1 MKKFLLFTILIF
13 PFIFVSCGGSND
25 KNNEIPDEDFSD
37 TGTPDTETA
46 DTGSGSGDTESQDDG
61 DTLPGSDTPENPDSE
76 PEEPEKNAEGCYVFT
91 VDSATFGKVYK
102 NTYYGDVKDNI
113 LGDATERDV
122 FGIDLFQTFDGT
134 SIPGTY
140 DLSGGTNKS
149 YLDCTECVRVWQDHD
164 NKDKVRIF
172 FQESGKLVIKE
183 VDLENEIRGTLT
195 AKLIEVTVDPE
206 TREASPVPG
215 GSCIAIENWAFNS
228 GVCVPDC
235 EGKICGSDGCGG
247 TCSKGCSGD
256 LTCSEDQKSC
266 VPFECDEITL
276 GQITLGNNGDKD
288 YYEAYTVGRS
298 AGSTALD
305 DIFQLYFY
313 TEDSNDADTITPG
326 VADLGSGYNA
336 KFATCT
342 ECILFYED
350 IDDSSEATEIY
361 NKYNKLYFQ
370 QSGELVFEEV
380 KEGTL
385 ESRGHG
391 HFRLVEIDDYD
402 FSPVPNGNCYEV
414 KNLEW
419 NTIQP

>member
-37 TGTPDTETA
+37 TGTQNTETA

-164 NKDKVRIF
+164 NKNKVRIF
-172 FQESGKLVIKE
+172 FQESGELVIDE
-183 VDLENEIRGTLT
+183 VDLNNEIKGTLT
-195 AKLIEVTVDPE
+195 AKLIEVTVDPD
-206 TREASPVPG
+206 TREAAPVEG
-215 GSCIAIENWAFNS
+215 GECIAIENWAFDT
-228 GVCVPDC
+228 GICVPDC
-235 EGKICGSDGCGG
+235 IGKVCGPDGCGG
-247 TCSKGCSGD
+247 TCGEGCNGD

-266 VPFECDEITL
+266 VPFECYEITL
-276 GQITLGNNGDKD
+276 GQVELLNDYDTY
-288 YYEAYTVGRS
+288 YYEAYATGRS
-298 AGSTALD
+298 AGSTDFD
-305 DIFQLYFY
+305 DIFNLYFY
-313 TEDSNDADTITPG
+313 DEDGNSAEALASG
-326 VADLGSGYNA
+326 VVNLGSGLNA
-336 KFATCT
+336 EYATCT

-350 IDDSSEATEIY
+350 VNEDEEYQKT
-361 NKYNKLYFQ
+361 YFP

-380 KEGTL
+380 KEGTF

-391 HFRLVEIDDYD
+391 HFRLVEVDEFDN
-402 FSPVPNGNCYEV
+402 FKPVTNGKCYEV

>member
-164 NKDKVRIF
+164 NKNKVRIF
-172 FQESGKLVIKE
+172 FQESGELVIDE
-183 VDLENEIRGTLT
+183 VDLNNEIKGTLT
-195 AKLIEVTVDPE
+195 AKLIEVTVDPD
-206 TREASPVPG
+206 TREAAPVEG
-215 GSCIAIENWAFNS
+215 GECIAIENWAFDT
-228 GVCVPDC
+228 GICVPDC
-235 EGKICGSDGCGG
+235 IGKVCGPDGCGG
-247 TCSKGCSGD
+247 TCGEGCNGD

-266 VPFECDEITL
+266 VPFECYEITL
-276 GQITLGNNGDKD
+276 GQVELLNDYDTY
-288 YYEAYTVGRS
+288 YYEAYATGRS
-298 AGSTALD
+298 AGSTDFD
-305 DIFQLYFY
+305 DIFNLYFY
-313 TEDSNDADTITPG
+313 DEDGNSAETLASG
-326 VADLGSGYNA
+326 VVNLGSGLNA
-336 KFATCT
+336 EYATCT

-350 IDDSSEATEIY
+350 VNEDEEYQKT
-361 NKYNKLYFQ
+361 YFP

-380 KEGTL
+380 KEGTF

-391 HFRLVEIDDYD
+391 HFRLVEVDEFDN
-402 FSPVPNGNCYEV
+402 FKPVPNGKCYEV

>member
-46 DTGSGSGDTESQDDG
+46 DTSSGSGDTESQDDG

-164 NKDKVRIF
+164 NKNKVRIF
-172 FQESGKLVIKE
+172 FQESGELVIDE
-183 VDLENEIRGTLT
+183 VDLNNEIKGTLT
-195 AKLIEVTVDPE
+195 AKLIEVTVDPD
-206 TREASPVPG
+206 TREAAPVEG
-215 GSCIAIENWAFNS
+215 GECIAIENWAFDT
-228 GVCVPDC
+228 GICVPDC
-235 EGKICGSDGCGG
+235 IGKVCGPDGCGG
-247 TCSKGCSGD
+247 TCGEGCNGD

-266 VPFECDEITL
+266 VPFECYEITL
-276 GQITLGNNGDKD
+276 GQVELLNDYDTY
-288 YYEAYTVGRS
+288 YYEAYATGRS
-298 AGSTALD
+298 AGSTDFD
-305 DIFQLYFY
+305 DIFNLYFY
-313 TEDSNDADTITPG
+313 DEDGNSAETLASG
-326 VADLGSGYNA
+326 VVNLGSGLNA
-336 KFATCT
+336 EYATCT

-350 IDDSSEATEIY
+350 VNEDEEYQKT
-361 NKYNKLYFQ
+361 YFP

-380 KEGTL
+380 KEGTF

-391 HFRLVEIDDYD
+391 HFRLVEVDEFDN
-402 FSPVPNGNCYEV
+402 FKPVPNGKCYEV

>member
-37 TGTPDTETA
+37 TGTQNTETA

-164 NKDKVRIF
+164 NKNKVRIF
-172 FQESGKLVIKE
+172 FQESGELVIDE
-183 VDLENEIRGTLT
+183 VDLNNEIKGTLT
-195 AKLIEVTVDPE
+195 AKLIEVTVDPD
-206 TREASPVPG
+206 TREAAPVEG
-215 GSCIAIENWAFNS
+215 GECIAIENWAFDT
-228 GVCVPDC
+228 GICVPDC
-235 EGKICGSDGCGG
+235 IGKVCGPDGCGG
-247 TCSKGCSGD
+247 TCGEGCNGD

-266 VPFECDEITL
+266 VPFECYEITL
-276 GQITLGNNGDKD
+276 GQVELLNDYDTY
-288 YYEAYTVGRS
+288 YYEAYATGRS
-298 AGSTALD
+298 AGSTDFD
-305 DIFQLYFY
+305 DIFNLYFY
-313 TEDSNDADTITPG
+313 DEDGNSAETLASG
-326 VADLGSGYNA
+326 VVNLGSGLNA
-336 KFATCT
+336 EYATCT

-350 IDDSSEATEIY
+350 INEDEEYQKT
-361 NKYNKLYFQ
+361 YFP

-380 KEGTL
+380 KEGTF

-391 HFRLVEIDDYD
+391 HFRLVEVDEFDN
-402 FSPVPNGNCYEV
+402 FKPVPNGKCYEV

>member
-13 PFIFVSCGGSND
+13 PFIFVSCGGGND

-37 TGTPDTETA
+37 TGTQNTETA

-164 NKDKVRIF
+164 NKNKVRIF
-172 FQESGKLVIKE
+172 FQESGELVIDE
-183 VDLENEIRGTLT
+183 VDLNNEIKGTLT
-195 AKLIEVTVDPE
+195 AKLIEVTVDPD
-206 TREASPVPG
+206 TREAAPVPG
-215 GSCIAIENWAFNS
+215 GECIAIENWAFNS
-228 GVCVPDC
+228 GVCIPDC
-235 EGKICGSDGCGG
+235 AGKVCGSDGCGG
-247 TCSKGCSGD
+247 TCGEGCNGD

-266 VPFECDEITL
+266 VPFECYEITL
-276 GQITLGNNGDKD
+276 GQVELLNDYDTY
-288 YYEAYTVGRS
+288 YYEAYATGRS
-298 AGSTALD
+298 AGSTDFD
-305 DIFQLYFY
+305 DIFNLYFY
-313 TEDSNDADTITPG
+313 DEDGNSAETLASG
-326 VADLGSGYNA
+326 VVNLGSGLNA
-336 KFATCT
+336 EYATCT

-350 IDDSSEATEIY
+350 VNEDEEYQKT
-361 NKYNKLYFQ
+361 YFP

-380 KEGTL
+380 KEGTF

-391 HFRLVEIDDYD
+391 HFRLVEVDEFDN
-402 FSPVPNGNCYEV
+402 FKPVPNGKCYEV

>member
-13 PFIFVSCGGSND
+13 PFIFVSCGGGND

-37 TGTPDTETA
+37 TGTQNTETT
-46 DTGSGSGDTESQDDG
+46 DTGSGSGDTESQDDV

-164 NKDKVRIF
+164 NKNKVRIF
-172 FQESGKLVIKE
+172 FQESGELVIDE
-183 VDLENEIRGTLT
+183 VDLNNEIKGTLT
-195 AKLIEVTVDPE
+195 AKLIEVTVDPD
-206 TREASPVPG
+206 TREAAPVEG
-215 GSCIAIENWAFNS
+215 GECIAIKNWAFDT
-228 GVCVPDC
+228 GICVPDC
-235 EGKICGSDGCGG
+235 IGKVCGPDGCGG
-247 TCSKGCSGD
+247 TCGEGCNGD

-266 VPFECDEITL
+266 VPFECYEITL
-276 GQITLGNNGDKD
+276 GQVELLNDYDTY
-288 YYEAYTVGRS
+288 YYEAYATGRS
-298 AGSTALD
+298 AGSTDFD
-305 DIFQLYFY
+305 DIFNLYFY
-313 TEDSNDADTITPG
+313 DEDGNSAETLASG
-326 VADLGSGYNA
+326 VVNLGSGLNA
-336 KFATCT
+336 EYATCT

-350 IDDSSEATEIY
+350 VNEDEEYQKT
-361 NKYNKLYFQ
+361 YFP

-380 KEGTL
+380 KEGTF

-391 HFRLVEIDDYD
+391 HFRLVEVDEFDN
-402 FSPVPNGNCYEV
+402 FKPVPNGKCYEV

>member
-13 PFIFVSCGGSND
+13 PFIFVSCGGGND

-37 TGTPDTETA
+37 TGTQNTETT
-46 DTGSGSGDTESQDDG
+46 DTGSGSGDTESQDNV

-164 NKDKVRIF
+164 NKNKVRIF
-172 FQESGKLVIKE
+172 FQESGELVIDE
-183 VDLENEIRGTLT
+183 VDLNNEIKGTLT
-195 AKLIEVTVDPE
+195 AKLIEVTVDPD
-206 TREASPVPG
+206 TREAAPAEG
-215 GSCIAIENWAFNS
+215 GECIAIENWAFDT
-228 GVCVPDC
+228 GICVPDC
-235 EGKICGSDGCGG
+235 IGKVCGPDGCGG
-247 TCSKGCSGD
+247 TCGEGCNGD

-266 VPFECDEITL
+266 VPFECYEITL
-276 GQITLGNNGDKD
+276 GQVELLNDYDTY
-288 YYEAYTVGRS
+288 YYEAYATGRS
-298 AGSTALD
+298 AGSTDFD
-305 DIFQLYFY
+305 DIFNLYFY
-313 TEDSNDADTITPG
+313 DEDGNSAETLASG
-326 VADLGSGYNA
+326 VVNLGSGLNA
-336 KFATCT
+336 EYATCT

-350 IDDSSEATEIY
+350 VNEDEEYQKT
-361 NKYNKLYFQ
+361 YFP

-380 KEGTL
+380 KEGTF

-391 HFRLVEIDDYD
+391 HFRLVEVDEFDN
-402 FSPVPNGNCYEV
+402 FKPVPNGKCYEV

>member
-13 PFIFVSCGGSND
+13 PFIFVSCGGGND

-37 TGTPDTETA
+37 TGTQNTETA

-164 NKDKVRIF
+164 NKNKVRIF
-172 FQESGKLVIKE
+172 FQESGELVIDE
-183 VDLENEIRGTLT
+183 VDLNNEIKGTLT
-195 AKLIEVTVDPE
+195 AKLIEVTVDPD
-206 TREASPVPG
+206 TREAAPAEG
-215 GSCIAIENWAFNS
+215 GECIAIENWAFDS

-235 EGKICGSDGCGG
+235 VGKVCGSNGCGG
-247 TCSKGCSGD
+247 TCGEGCSGE

-266 VPFECDEITL
+266 VPFECYEITL
-276 GQITLGNNGDKD
+276 GQVELLNDYDTY
-288 YYEAYTVGRS
+288 YYEAYATGRS
-298 AGSTALD
+298 AGSTDFD
-305 DIFQLYFY
+305 DIFNLYFY
-313 TEDSNDADTITPG
+313 DEDGNSAERS
-326 VADLGSGYNA
+326 L
-336 KFATCT
+336 
-342 ECILFYED
+342 
-350 IDDSSEATEIY
+350 
-361 NKYNKLYFQ
+361 Q
-370 QSGELVFEEV
+370 
-380 KEGTL
+380 
-385 ESRGHG
+385 ES
-391 HFRLVEIDDYD
+391 
-402 FSPVPNGNCYEV
+402 
-414 KNLEW
+414 
-419 NTIQP
+419 

>member
-13 PFIFVSCGGSND
+13 PFIFVSCGGGND

-37 TGTPDTETA
+37 TGTQNTETT
-46 DTGSGSGDTESQDDG
+46 DTGSGSGDTESQDNV

-164 NKDKVRIF
+164 NKNKVRIF
-172 FQESGKLVIKE
+172 FQESGELVIDE
-183 VDLENEIRGTLT
+183 VDLNNEIKGTLT
-195 AKLIEVTVDPE
+195 AKLIEVTVDPD
-206 TREASPVPG
+206 TREAAPVEG
-215 GSCIAIENWAFNS
+215 GECIAIKNWAFDT
-228 GVCVPDC
+228 GICVPDC
-235 EGKICGSDGCGG
+235 IGKVCGPDGCGG
-247 TCSKGCSGD
+247 TCGEGCNGD

-266 VPFECDEITL
+266 VPFECYEITL
-276 GQITLGNNGDKD
+276 GQVELLNDYDTY
-288 YYEAYTVGRS
+288 YYEAYATGRS
-298 AGSTALD
+298 AGSTDFD
-305 DIFQLYFY
+305 DIFNLYFY
-313 TEDSNDADTITPG
+313 DEDGNSAETLASG
-326 VADLGSGYNA
+326 VVNLGSGLNA
-336 KFATCT
+336 EYATCT

-350 IDDSSEATEIY
+350 VNEDEEYQKT
-361 NKYNKLYFQ
+361 YFP

-380 KEGTL
+380 KEGTF

-391 HFRLVEIDDYD
+391 HFRLVEVDEFDN
-402 FSPVPNGNCYEV
+402 FKPVPNGKCYEV

>member
-13 PFIFVSCGGSND
+13 PFIFVSCGGGND

-37 TGTPDTETA
+37 TGTQNTETV

-164 NKDKVRIF
+164 NKNKVRIF
-172 FQESGKLVIKE
+172 FQESGELVIDE
-183 VDLENEIRGTLT
+183 VDLNNEIKGTLT
-195 AKLIEVTVDPE
+195 AKLIEVTVDPD
-206 TREASPVPG
+206 TREAAPAEG
-215 GSCIAIENWAFNS
+215 GECIAIENWAFDT
-228 GVCVPDC
+228 GICVPDC
-235 EGKICGSDGCGG
+235 IGKVCGPDGCGG
-247 TCSKGCSGD
+247 TCGEGCNGD

-266 VPFECDEITL
+266 VPFECYEITL
-276 GQITLGNNGDKD
+276 GQVELLNDYDTY
-288 YYEAYTVGRS
+288 YYEAYATGRS
-298 AGSTALD
+298 AGSTDFD
-305 DIFQLYFY
+305 DIFNLYFY
-313 TEDSNDADTITPG
+313 DEDGNSAETLASG
-326 VADLGSGYNA
+326 VVNLGSGLNA
-336 KFATCT
+336 EYATCT

-350 IDDSSEATEIY
+350 VNEDEEYQKT
-361 NKYNKLYFQ
+361 YFP

-380 KEGTL
+380 KEGTF

-391 HFRLVEIDDYD
+391 HFRLVEVDEFDN
-402 FSPVPNGNCYEV
+402 FKPVPNGKCYEV